1 MKKILIVED
10 DVMIADNL
18 KQIVQL
24 LGYQALPEARNYDEA
39 LQLFNLHNPDLVTL
53 DIELKCEKTGID
65 VADYILTHG
74 TVPFLFLTGQSSDH
88 VMARAMETKPHAYLT
103 KPFTIAE
110 IKMVLEKAFE
120 KATDQSTVET
130 KLYDC

>member
-10 DVMIADNL
+10 DAMIADNL

-24 LGYQALPEARNYDEA
+24 LGYQALPEARSYDEA
-39 LQLFNLHNPDLVTL
+39 LQLYNLHNPDLVTL

-65 VADYILTHG
+65 VAHYIREKGDT
-74 TVPFLFLTGQSSDH
+74 PFFFITAQTGEDF
-88 VMARAMETKPHAYLT
+88 MKKAAETNPHAYLT

-110 IKMVLEKAFE
+110 IKKVLEQAFE
-120 KATDQSTVET
+120 NAPDQSTIET
-130 KLYDC
+130 KLYDS